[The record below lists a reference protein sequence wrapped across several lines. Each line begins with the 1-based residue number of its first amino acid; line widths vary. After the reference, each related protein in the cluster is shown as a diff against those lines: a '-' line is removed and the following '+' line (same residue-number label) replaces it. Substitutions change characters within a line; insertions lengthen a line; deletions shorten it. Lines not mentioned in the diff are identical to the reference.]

1 MLNHKLREHK
11 QEKLMSKFKMVC
23 ILVFIAFAIMGCANK
38 AANLQRESARNIG
51 GNISANQ
58 VVISDVDR
66 SITDVKWKA
75 SAPSGNYDCKADDML
90 RSVYCTKQ

>member
-1 MLNHKLREHK
+1 MLNHKLKGHK
-11 QEKLMSKFKMVC
+11 QGKLMSNFKMVC
-23 ILVFIAFAIMGCANK
+23 VFVFIAFAIVGCANT
-38 AANLQRESARNIG
+38 AVNLQRESARNIG

-66 SITDVKWKA
+66 GITDVKWKA

-90 RSVYCTKQ
+90 RSVHCTKQ